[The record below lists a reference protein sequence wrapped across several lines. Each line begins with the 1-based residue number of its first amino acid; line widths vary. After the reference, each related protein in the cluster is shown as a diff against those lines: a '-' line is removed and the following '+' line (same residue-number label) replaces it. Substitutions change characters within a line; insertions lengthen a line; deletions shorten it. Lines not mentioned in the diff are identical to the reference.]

1 MSKENIMVI
10 TTFIALVIAFQK
22 FGDAIENSSL
32 RLPK

>member
-1 MSKENIMVI
+1 MSKESMMVI

-22 FGDAIENSSL
+22 FTEAVENSSL